1 MICFTRIPL
10 KDFIKK
16 HNPQEPKKETIE
28 NFEKEIN
35 NLLENAPKQ
44 DDEEFQKNEI
54 NKFLKN
60 TYGYDCNTY
69 KKVDSAIYVDGE
81 VRVLIEVKALN
92 NRNEFPK
99 NRENP
104 ISKAFCQMV
113 LYFLEEI
120 EKEKNNSLKH
130 TIICNAHEFFLF
142 DCKDLLFLK
151 EDKRIKDFYK
161 KCAKKE
167 GTDSSKPK
175 FYKDLEQYLQEDFQG
190 ELRYTHF
197 NLSNYDP
204 KELPLIYQVLSQEVL
219 LKQRKTLDANTLNKD
234 FYEELLYIL
243 GLEEQN
249 DKGKILIKP
258 SRTQNSLSAAL
269 KKKYENLDDEEVMA
283 LLIAWNNRI
292 LFLRLL
298 ESLLISF
305 KHFEK
310 PFLTTENFKDFNAL
324 NTLFFEVLAKKNSE
338 RSLNKEDKILEKIPY
353 LNSSLFDQT
362 PLELKGH
369 EIRLL
374 ENKKLELYQNS
385 VLKKHENY
393 QEKKELPLLK
403 YLFEFLRLY
412 KFTTTPKD
420 IKDNTDTSESRL
432 INPSVLGL
440 VFEKLNGYKEG
451 SFYTPSFIT
460 SYMCKE
466 SITPIVLDKFN
477 AIYQWD
483 CENLKALREKI
494 DRNFSNEKAKE
505 YLNTLL
511 TLRICDPAVGSGHFL
526 VSALNEMVLIA
537 YELGL
542 IASLYRHEL
551 RLENDEIIIHHA
563 QTGEIFN
570 YKKPHSEN
578 DPHHQIQ
585 KELFELKK
593 DIIENCLFGV
603 DINPNSCEITKLRLW
618 IELLK
623 YSYYIFEKGKNTNN
637 LETLPNIDINIKCA
651 NSLVSR
657 FALKDKALLKTEK
670 NKNLEYYIAEYKEL
684 VKIYK
689 DPKILESLTRPI
701 KDSNA
706 VRKYAKERLYQE
718 LAQNPNKDF
727 KKALNDR
734 IEKIKEAFKLTL
746 EPPQKE
752 LKFKKFLKEHLELYG
767 KSILEEANDNGLELE
782 ALALE
787 KKMAH
792 EGLFHDYTPYPKL
805 DKTDKV
811 VGLEHFNR
819 YVLTSYKDLQD
830 ENERYAN
837 ALEWRFEFPEV
848 LNDEGDF
855 LGFDCIIGNPP
866 YIRQEHIKDLKPLLQ
881 KQYQDFYNSTADIYT
896 YFFALAYHLLK
907 EKGFNAFITS
917 NKYARAKYGA
927 KLRELLLKKT
937 TLVSYM
943 ELNALKVF
951 ESAAVDTSIMSFIKQ
966 TPPKE
971 SDFEY
976 YEPTPNDKDD
986 LKSTPHLPMKQ
997 NALSTE
1003 SFIFANAT
1011 LLDLR
1016 DKIESVGTPLKDW
1029 DIQIN
1034 YGIKTGANEAF
1045 IIPTEKREEILKN
1058 CDDAQKDE
1066 RGMSER
1072 ERTKELIK
1080 PILRGK
1086 DIKRYSYEWADLW
1099 VIIAKFGSHEF
1110 LEVEYPTI
1118 YNHLLQYKDQLEQRG
1133 QCRYS
1138 RGPQNSNKP
1147 YPGQHHWLELDNNP
1161 KDSYLQDFEKEKIVY
1176 GEIVQEP
1183 RFYLDNGECELGVFY
1198 AEATSFILTGEHLR
1212 YLLGM
1217 LHSKLITFAFKTFY
1231 AGGGLGESGY
1241 RYKKAFIERLPIPQ
1255 ITEKNQELAD
1265 KITDGAKQILALK
1278 AKDPKANT
1286 QGLEKEIDALVYQ
1299 LYHLT
1304 DEEIKTIENGQ

>member
-35 NLLENAPKQ
+35 SLLENAKRQ

-60 TYGYDCNTY
+60 TYGYDCNTR
-69 KKVDSAIYVDGE
+69 KKVDSAIYVDE
-81 VRVLIEVKALN
+81 KALVLIEVKALDKKT
-92 NRNEFPK
+92 EFPK

-104 ISKAFCQMV
+104 LSKAFCQMV

-151 EDKRIKDFYK
+151 EDKRIKKFYDNY
-161 KCAKKE
+161 AKKE

-197 NLSNYDP
+197 NLSDDF
-204 KELPLIYQVLSQEVL
+204 KEFPLIYQVLSHEVL
-219 LKQRKTLDANTLNKD
+219 LKQKKTLDANTLNKD

-258 SRTQNSLSAAL
+258 SRTQNSLSDAL
-269 KKKYENLDDEEVMA
+269 KGSYNNLDDEEVMA

-305 KHFEK
+305 KHFNDK
-310 PFLTTENFKDFNAL
+310 NPFLTTENFKDFNAL
-324 NTLFFEVLAKKNSE
+324 NTLFFEVLAKKNNE
-338 RSLNKEDKILEKIPY
+338 RLPEIKEDKILQKIPY

-369 EIRLL
+369 EIKLL
-374 ENKKLELYQNS
+374 DNKKLEIYKNS

-393 QEKKELPLLK
+393 QKDKALPLLE
-403 YLFEFLRLY
+403 YFFAFLRLY
-412 KFTTTPKD
+412 DFTTTPKD
-420 IKDNTDTSESRL
+420 IKDNQNTSESRL

-483 CENLKALREKI
+483 CENLEALREKI

-526 VSALNEMVLIA
+526 VSALNEMVWIA

-542 IASLYRHEL
+542 IASLHRYSL
-551 RLENDEIIIHHA
+551 TLENDEIIIHTP
-563 QTGEIFN
+563 TGEIFN
-570 YKKPHSEN
+570 YTIPHSEN

-593 DIIENCLFGV
+593 SIIENCLFGV

-623 YSYYIFEKGKNTNN
+623 YSYYIFEKGKNTNA

-651 NSLVSR
+651 NSLISR

-670 NKNLEYYIAEYKEL
+670 NKNLKYSIAEYKEL

-689 DPKILESLTRPI
+689 DPKILESLTHPI

-734 IEKIKEAFKLTL
+734 IEKVKEVFKLTL
-746 EPPQKE
+746 EPHQKE

-767 KSILEEANDNGLELE
+767 RSILEEANDNGLELE

-787 KKMAH
+787 KQMAN
-792 EGLFHDYTPYPKL
+792 LFSDYKPYPKL
-805 DKTDKV
+805 DKSDKV

-848 LNDEGDF
+848 LDDEGDF
-855 LGFDCIIGNPP
+855 SGFDCIIGNPP
-866 YIRQEHIKDLKPLLQ
+866 YIRQEHIKDLKPLLA

-896 YFFALAYHLLK
+896 YFFALAFHLLK
-907 EKGFNAFITS
+907 EKGFSAFITS

-927 KLRELLLKKT
+927 KLREWLLKKT

-951 ESAAVDTSIMSFIKQ
+951 ESAAVDTSIMNFIKQ
-966 TPPKE
+966 PPLKE
-971 SDFEY
+971 SDFKY
-976 YEPTPNDKDD
+976 YEPTPDDKND
-986 LKSTPHLPMKQ
+986 LKSARSLPMKQ

-1003 SFIFANAT
+1003 SFIFANAM

-1016 DKIESVGTPLKDW
+1016 DKMESIGTPLKDW
-1029 DIQIN
+1029 DIQI
-1034 YGIKTGANEAF
+1034 YRGILTGANEAF
-1045 IIPTEKREEILKN
+1045 IITTEKRDAILKN
-1058 CDDAQKDE
+1058 CDDLQKDE

-1086 DIKRYSYEWADLW
+1086 DIKRYSYEWAGEW
-1099 VIIAKFGSHEF
+1099 IIFIPWHFPNTDSQKSMEKNEQDFSIH
-1110 LEVEYPTI
+1110 YPII
-1118 YNHLLQYKDQLEQRG
+1118 YSHLLSHKDKLLKRNKDETGKRYEWYCLQRWAAN
-1133 QCRYS
+1133 Y
-1138 RGPQNSNKP
+1138 
-1147 YPGQHHWLELDNNP
+1147 Y
-1161 KDSYLQDFEKEKIVY
+1161 QDFEKEKIVY
-1176 GEIVQEP
+1176 PCIMAKEP
-1183 RFYLDNGECELGVFY
+1183 CFVYEEKGFY
-1198 AEATSFILTGEHLR
+1198 APAPANIVTGDKTEIKYLTA
-1212 YLLGM
+1212 LLN
-1217 LHSKLITFAFKTFY
+1217 SKCIYFAMRKFY
-1231 AGGGLGESGY
+1231 MGGGIEGEL
-1241 RYKKAFIERLPIPQ
+1241 KTNNLEKIPIPK
-1255 ITEKNQELAD
+1255 ITPQNQELAD
-1265 KITDGAKQILALK
+1265 KITDCVERILK
-1278 AKDPKANT
+1278 SKEKDPKANT
-1286 QGLEKEIDALVYQ
+1286 QRLEKEIDALVYQ
-1299 LYHLT
+1299 LYNLT
-1304 DEEIKTIENGQ
+1304 DEEIKTIEDGQ

>member
-1 MICFTRIPL
+1 MISFARIPL

-16 HNPQEPKKETIE
+16 YNSQTPTTETIE
-28 NFEKEIN
+28 KFEKEIN
-35 NLLENAPKQ
+35 SLLENAPRQ

-54 NKFLKN
+54 NSFLKN
-60 TYGYDCNTY
+60 TYGYRCNTN
-69 KKVDSAIYVDGE
+69 KKVDSAIYVDEE
-81 VRVLIEVKALN
+81 VQVLIEVKALN
-92 NRNEFPK
+92 KKTEFPK

-104 ISKAFCQMV
+104 LSKAFCQMV
-113 LYFLEEI
+113 LYFLEER

-142 DCKDLLFLK
+142 DCKDLLFLND
-151 EDKRIKDFYK
+151 DKRIKKFYK
-161 KCAKKE
+161 NYAQKE

-175 FYKDLEQYLQEDFQG
+175 FYEDLESYLQKDFQG
-190 ELRYTHF
+190 KLPYTYF
-197 NLSNYDP
+197 NLNDDF

-219 LKQRKTLDANTLNKD
+219 LKQKKTLDANTLNKD

-249 DKGKILIKP
+249 EKGKTLIKP
-258 SRTQNSLSAAL
+258 SHTPNSLSYAL
-269 KKKYENLDDEEVMA
+269 KEKYKNLDDEEVMA

-338 RSLNKEDKILEKIPY
+338 RFPEIKEDKILEKIPY
-353 LNSSLFDQT
+353 LNSSLFDKT
-362 PLELKGH
+362 PLELKGY
-369 EIRLL
+369 EIKLL
-374 ENKKLELYQNS
+374 DNKKLEIYKNS
-385 VLKKHENY
+385 VLKKDNPK
-393 QEKKELPLLK
+393 QEPLPLLK

-412 KFTTTPKD
+412 DFTTTPKD
-420 IKDNTDTSESRL
+420 IKDNQNKSESRL

-477 AIYQWD
+477 ATYQWD

-542 IASLYRHEL
+542 ITSLYRHSL
-551 RLENDEIIIHHA
+551 TLENDEIIIH
-563 QTGEIFN
+563 TPEDKVFKYTI
-570 YKKPHSEN
+570 PHSEN
-578 DPHHQIQ
+578 DPHHHIQ
-585 KELFELKK
+585 KELFNLKK

-623 YSYYIFEKGKNTNN
+623 YSYYIFEEGKNTNN

-651 NSLVSR
+651 NSLISR
-657 FALKDKALLKTEK
+657 FNLNDELKKIPNIKQK
-670 NKNLEYYIAEYKEL
+670 IQEYKDL
-684 VKIYK
+684 VAQYK
-689 DPKILESLTRPI
+689 DPNPLYPLNKQDLINKIQDLKNTFSLTL
-701 KDSNA
+701 KDPKTKA
-706 VRKYAKERLYQE
+706 E
-718 LAQNPNKDF
+718 LE
-727 KKALNDR
+727 KA
-734 IEKIKEAFKLTL
+734 IEKHIKKYNFFALDDKSLLDGLDYFIPSLFGTLKLSPKEEEEAFAS
-746 EPPQKE
+746 
-752 LKFKKFLKEHLELYG
+752 YG
-767 KSILEEANDNGLELE
+767 RIR
-782 ALALE
+782 ALR
-787 KKMAH
+787 K
-792 EGLFHDYTPYPKL
+792 KL
-805 DKTDKV
+805 DDALS
-811 VGLEHFNR
+811 GGEYH
-819 YVLTSYKDLQD
+819 
-830 ENERYAN
+830 N
-837 ALEWRFEFPEV
+837 AFEWHFEFPEV
-848 LNDEGDF
+848 LDDEGNF

-907 EKGFNAFITS
+907 EKGFSAFITS

-951 ESAAVDTSIMSFIKQ
+951 ESATVDTSIIHFIKQ
-966 TPPKE
+966 PPLKE
-971 SDFEY
+971 SVFDY

-986 LKSTPHLPMKQ
+986 LKSARSLPMKQ

-1016 DKIESVGTPLKDW
+1016 DKIENIGTPLKDW

-1045 IIPTEKREEILKN
+1045 IIPTEKRDAILNACKTQEERKRT
-1058 CDDAQKDE
+1058 DA
-1066 RGMSER
+1066 
-1072 ERTKELIK
+1072 LIK

-1086 DIKRYSYEWADLW
+1086 DIKRYSYEWAGEW
-1099 VIIAKFGSHEF
+1099 VINTHNGYTSALKSKIPPIDIEKYPAIKAHLDAHYDTIATRCDQGDTPYHLRNCAY
-1110 LEVEYPTI
+1110 LE
-1118 YNHLLQYKDQLEQRG
+1118 
-1133 QCRYS
+1133 
-1138 RGPQNSNKP
+1138 
-1147 YPGQHHWLELDNNP
+1147 
-1161 KDSYLQDFEKEKIVY
+1161 DFEKEKIVY

-1183 RFYLDNGECELGVFY
+1183 RFYLDNGECELGYFY
-1198 AEATSFILTGEHLR
+1198 AEATSFILTGEHLH

-1241 RYKKAFIERLPIPQ
+1241 RYKKAFIERLPIPK
-1255 ITEKNQELAD
+1255 ITEKNQELAQ
-1265 KITDGAKQILALK
+1265 KITDYAEQILQAK

-1286 QGLEKEIDALVYQ
+1286 QELEKEIDALVYQ

-1304 DEEIKTIENGQ
+1304 DEEIKTIEYGQ

>member
-1 MICFTRIPL
+1 MDYKKIDLSNTNYPSKEQLEAFKTAFDAFLETNPQENENHQNDAFNDLLKGVFKYKVKPTEKIDSAILNNNDKVEVIIEFKALKNPNEFIKEGDLNVKAFHESLLYYLTERKKGNNNLKHLILATIKELYIIDANEFEVFNKDKEIENAFKNCHDRKGNDPRTKAFYDACQKRLNELDHSLKYHHIPL
-10 KDFIKK
+10 K
-16 HNPQEPKKETIE
+16 KE
-28 NFEKEIN
+28 
-35 NLLENAPKQ
+35 NLA
-44 DDEEFQKNEI
+44 
-54 NKFLKN
+54 
-60 TYGYDCNTY
+60 
-69 KKVDSAIYVDGE
+69 
-81 VRVLIEVKALN
+81 
-92 NRNEFPK
+92 
-99 NRENP
+99 
-104 ISKAFCQMV
+104 
-113 LYFLEEI
+113 
-120 EKEKNNSLKH
+120 
-130 TIICNAHEFFLF
+130 
-142 DCKDLLFLK
+142 
-151 EDKRIKDFYK
+151 
-161 KCAKKE
+161 
-167 GTDSSKPK
+167 
-175 FYKDLEQYLQEDFQG
+175 
-190 ELRYTHF
+190 
-197 NLSNYDP
+197 
-204 KELPLIYQVLSQEVL
+204 LIYQALSPNFL
-219 LKQRKTLDANTLNKD
+219 LKIPKYSDANTLNKD

-258 SRTQNSLSAAL
+258 SRTQNSLSGAL
-269 KKKYENLDDEEVMA
+269 KGLYNNLDDEEVMA

-305 KHFEK
+305 KHFGDR
-310 PFLTTENFKDFNAL
+310 FLTTDNFKDRFLTIENFKDFNAL

-369 EIRLL
+369 EIKLL
-374 ENKKLELYQNS
+374 DNKKLEIYKNS
-385 VLKKHENY
+385 VLKKHEDY
-393 QEKKELPLLK
+393 QEKKDLPLLE

-483 CENLKALREKI
+483 CENLKALRGKI
-494 DRNFSNEKAKE
+494 DRNFSDEKAKE

-526 VSALNEMVLIA
+526 VSALNEMVWIA

-542 IASLYRHEL
+542 IASLYRHDL
-551 RLENDEIIIHHA
+551 RLENDEIIIH
-563 QTGEIFN
+563 TPEDKVFKYTI
-570 YKKPHSEN
+570 PHSEN
-578 DPHHQIQ
+578 DPHHHIQ

-623 YSYYIFEKGKNTNN
+623 YSYYIFEEGKNTNN
-637 LETLPNIDINIKCA
+637 LETLPNIDINIKCG
-651 NSLVSR
+651 NSLISR

-848 LNDEGDF
+848 LDDEGDF

-866 YIRQEHIKDLKPLLQ
+866 YIRQEHIKDLKPLLE
-881 KQYQDFYNSTADIYT
+881 KQYQDFYNSSSDIYT
-896 YFFALAYHLLK
+896 YFFALALNLLK

-951 ESAAVDTSIMSFIKQ
+951 ESAAVDTSIIHFIKQ
-966 TPPKE
+966 PPPKE
-971 SDFEY
+971 SDFKY

-986 LKSTPHLPMKQ
+986 LKSTPHLSMKQ

-1016 DKIESVGTPLKDW
+1016 DKMESVGTPLKDW

-1072 ERTKELIK
+1072 ERTIELIK

-1099 VIIAKFGSHEF
+1099 LINTHNGYTSAFKSKIPPIDIEKYPATKAHLDAHYDAIVTRCDQGDTPYHLRNCAY
-1110 LEVEYPTI
+1110 LE
-1118 YNHLLQYKDQLEQRG
+1118 
-1133 QCRYS
+1133 
-1138 RGPQNSNKP
+1138 
-1147 YPGQHHWLELDNNP
+1147 
-1161 KDSYLQDFEKEKIVY
+1161 DFEKEKIVY

-1241 RYKKAFIERLPIPQ
+1241 RYKKAFIERLPIPK

-1265 KITDGAKQILALK
+1265 KITDCAERILK
-1278 AKDPKANT
+1278 SKEKDPKANT

-1299 LYHLT
+1299 LYNLT
-1304 DEEIKTIENGQ
+1304 DEEIKIIENGQ

>member
-1 MICFTRIPL
+1 MDYKKLDLPNTNYPNQEQLKAFETAFNAFLETNQQENENHHNDAFNDLLKGVFKYKVKPTKKIDSAILNDNDKVEVIIEFKALKNPNEFIKKGDLNVKALHESLLYYLIERKEGNNNLKRLILGTIKELYIIDANEFEVFNKDKEIQKAFENCHDKKGNDPCTKAFYDACQKRLNELDHSLKYHHIPL
-10 KDFIKK
+10 K
-16 HNPQEPKKETIE
+16 KE
-28 NFEKEIN
+28 
-35 NLLENAPKQ
+35 NLA
-44 DDEEFQKNEI
+44 
-54 NKFLKN
+54 
-60 TYGYDCNTY
+60 
-69 KKVDSAIYVDGE
+69 
-81 VRVLIEVKALN
+81 
-92 NRNEFPK
+92 
-99 NRENP
+99 
-104 ISKAFCQMV
+104 
-113 LYFLEEI
+113 
-120 EKEKNNSLKH
+120 
-130 TIICNAHEFFLF
+130 
-142 DCKDLLFLK
+142 
-151 EDKRIKDFYK
+151 
-161 KCAKKE
+161 
-167 GTDSSKPK
+167 
-175 FYKDLEQYLQEDFQG
+175 
-190 ELRYTHF
+190 
-197 NLSNYDP
+197 
-204 KELPLIYQVLSQEVL
+204 LIYQAISPNFL
-219 LKQRKTLDANTLNKD
+219 LKIPKYSDANTLNKD

-243 GLEEQN
+243 GLEEKN
-249 DKGKILIKP
+249 EKGKTLIKP
-258 SRTQNSLSAAL
+258 SRTQNSLSDAL
-269 KKKYENLDDEEVMA
+269 KKQYKNLDDEEVMA

-305 KHFEK
+305 NHFEK

-338 RSLNKEDKILEKIPY
+338 RLPAIKENKILEKIPY
-353 LNSSLFDQT
+353 LNSSLFDRT
-362 PLELKGH
+362 DLELKGH
-369 EIRLL
+369 EIKLL
-374 ENKKLELYQNS
+374 NNEPLEIYPKS
-385 VLKKHENY
+385 VLKKHEEY
-393 QEKKELPLLK
+393 QEQKDSPLLLE
-403 YLFEFLRLY
+403 YLFEFLRVY
-412 KFTTTPKD
+412 DFTTTPKD
-420 IKDNTDTSESRL
+420 IKDNQNNSESRL

-460 SYMCKE
+460 SYMCKK
-466 SITPIVLDKFN
+466 SIKQIVLDKFN
-477 AIYQWD
+477 ATYQWD
-483 CENLKALREKI
+483 CKKLKALREKI

-526 VSALNEMVLIA
+526 VSALNEMVWVA
-537 YELGL
+537 RELGL
-542 IASLYRHEL
+542 IASLYRYEL
-551 RLENDEIIIHHA
+551 RLENDEIIIH
-563 QTGEIFN
+563 TPENKVFKYTI
-570 YKKPHSEN
+570 PHKEN

-585 KELFELKK
+585 KELFNLKK

-623 YSYYIFEKGKNTNN
+623 YSYYIFEEGKNTNN
-637 LETLPNIDINIKCA
+637 LETLPNIDINIKCG
-651 NSLVSR
+651 NSLISR

-689 DPKILESLTRPI
+689 DPKILETLTHPI

-848 LNDEGDF
+848 LDDEGNF

-881 KQYQDFYNSTADIYT
+881 KQYKDFYNSSSDIYT
-896 YFFALAYHLLK
+896 YFFALALNLLK
-907 EKGFNAFITS
+907 EKGFSAFITS

-927 KLRELLLKKT
+927 NLREWLLKKT

-943 ELNALKVF
+943 ELNALKKVF
-951 ESAAVDTSIMSFIKQ
+951 ESATVDTSIISFIKQ
-966 TPPKE
+966 PPLKE
-971 SDFEY
+971 SVFNY
-976 YEPTPNDKDD
+976 YEPTENDKEN
-986 LKSTPHLPMKQ
+986 LKNTPSLLMRQ

-1003 SFIFANAT
+1003 SFIFADTT

-1016 DKIESVGTPLKDW
+1016 DKIEKSGTPLKDW
-1029 DIQIN
+1029 GIQIN
-1034 YGIKTGANEAF
+1034 YGIKTGCNEAF
-1045 IIPTEKREEILKN
+1045 IIPTEKRDEILKN
-1058 CDDAQKDE
+1058 CDDVQKDE

-1086 DIKRYSYEWADLW
+1086 DIKRYRYEWADLW
-1099 VIIAKFGSHEF
+1099 VINTHNGYTSAFKSKIPPIDIEKYPAIKAHLDSHHDAITTRSDQGDTPYHLRNCAY
-1110 LEVEYPTI
+1110 LE
-1118 YNHLLQYKDQLEQRG
+1118 
-1133 QCRYS
+1133 
-1138 RGPQNSNKP
+1138 
-1147 YPGQHHWLELDNNP
+1147 
-1161 KDSYLQDFEKEKIVY
+1161 DFEKEKIVY
-1176 GEIVQEP
+1176 PETSQGAYFVYKNSQIFLEKTVFMIVSDA
-1183 RFYLDNGECELGVFY
+1183 YNLKL
-1198 AEATSFILTGEHLR
+1198 LTA
-1212 YLLGM
+1212 LLN
-1217 LHSKLITFAFKTFY
+1217 SKLVTFY
-1231 AGGGLGESGY
+1231 FKNFCGGCILGKSGY
-1241 RYKKAFIERLPIPQ
+1241 QYNKHALEKIPIPQ
-1255 ITEKNQELAD
+1255 ITTKNQELAD
-1265 KITDGAKQILALK
+1265 KIIVLVDKILQLK
-1278 AKDPKANT
+1278 EKDPKANT
-1286 QGLEKEIDALVYQ
+1286 QELEKEIDALVYQ
-1299 LYHLT
+1299 LYNLT
-1304 DEEIKTIENGQ
+1304 DEEIKTIEDRQ

>member
-1 MICFTRIPL
+1 MIRFAHISL

-16 HNPQEPKKETIE
+16 YNPQEPKKEIIE

-35 NLLENAPKQ
+35 SLLENAPRQ

-60 TYGYDCNTY
+60 TYGYRCNTN
-69 KKVDSAIYVDGE
+69 KKVDSAIYVDKE
-81 VRVLIEVKALN
+81 AWVLIEVKALN
-92 NRNEFPK
+92 NKTEFPK

-104 ISKAFCQMV
+104 LSKAFCQMV

-151 EDKRIKDFYK
+151 DDKRIKKFYK
-161 KCAKKE
+161 NYAKKE

-197 NLSNYDP
+197 NLSDDF
-204 KELPLIYQVLSQEVL
+204 KELPLIYQVLSQEIL

-258 SRTQNSLSAAL
+258 SRTQNSLSDAL
-269 KKKYENLDDEEVMA
+269 KEKYKNLDDEEVMA

-305 KHFEK
+305 NHFK
-310 PFLTTENFKDFNAL
+310 NPFLTTENFKDFNAL

-338 RSLNKEDKILEKIPY
+338 RLPEIKEDKILEKIPY
-353 LNSSLFDQT
+353 LNSSLFDKT
-362 PLELKGH
+362 PLELKGY
-369 EIRLL
+369 EIKLL
-374 ENKKLELYQNS
+374 DNKKLEIYKNS
-385 VLKKHENY
+385 VLKKHEDY
-393 QEKKELPLLK
+393 QEKKDLPLLE
-403 YLFEFLRLY
+403 YLFEFLHVY
-412 KFTTTPKD
+412 DFTTTPKD
-420 IKDNTDTSESRL
+420 IKDNQNTSESRL

-460 SYMCKE
+460 SYMCSE

-477 AIYQWD
+477 QTYKIECD
-483 CENLKALREKI
+483 NLKELENYLKNSYKEDKR
-494 DRNFSNEKAKE
+494 KE

-551 RLENDEIIIHHA
+551 RLENDEIIIH
-563 QTGEIFN
+563 TPEDKIFN
-570 YKKPHSEN
+570 YTIPLREN
-578 DPHHQIQ
+578 DPHHHIQ

-651 NSLVSR
+651 NSLIFNFPLNSKLTIGQTLE
-657 FALKDKALLKTEK
+657 FS
-670 NKNLEYYIAEYKEL
+670 KNLKAEIKEYKNSVML
-684 VKIYK
+684 YK
-689 DPKILESLTRPI
+689 EGLGEKTKILQNIAKLKSLIINYFIEQHQAKRHLKESLKAFISEYGDEIFDLSTAFGMEMLKIARLKENNYRFNPTLTKKQPSPI
-701 KDSNA
+701 GVEAN
-706 VRKYAKERLYQE
+706 RL
-718 LAQNPNKDF
+718 L
-727 KKALNDR
+727 
-734 IEKIKEAFKLTL
+734 IKIKECYETL
-746 EPPQKE
+746 EN
-752 LKFKKFLKEHLELYG
+752 LKNSKAF
-767 KSILEEANDNGLELE
+767 
-782 ALALE
+782 
-787 KKMAH
+787 
-792 EGLFHDYTPYPKL
+792 
-805 DKTDKV
+805 
-811 VGLEHFNR
+811 
-819 YVLTSYKDLQD
+819 
-830 ENERYAN
+830 
-837 ALEWRFEFPEV
+837 EWRFEFPEV
-848 LNDEGDF
+848 LDDEGDF
-855 LGFDCIIGNPP
+855 SGFDCIIGNPP
-866 YIRQEHIKDLKPLLQ
+866 YIRQEQIKDLKPLLQ

-896 YFFALAYHLLK
+896 YFFALSYHLLK

-917 NKYARAKYGA
+917 NKYARAKYGT

-937 TLVSYM
+937 TIVSYM

-951 ESAAVDTSIMSFIKQ
+951 ESATVDTSIMSFIKQ

-971 SDFEY
+971 NSFKY

-986 LKSTPHLPMKQ
+986 LKSTPHLLMKQ

-1003 SFIFANAT
+1003 SFIFANAM

-1045 IIPTEKREEILKN
+1045 IIPTEKRDAILNACKT
-1058 CDDAQKDE
+1058 QE
-1066 RGMSER
+1066 ER
-1072 ERTKELIK
+1072 ERTERLIK

-1099 VIIAKFGSHEF
+1099 VINTHNGYTSTLKSKIPPIDIAKYPATKAHLDSHYDTIATRCDQGDTPYHLRNCAY
-1110 LEVEYPTI
+1110 LE
-1118 YNHLLQYKDQLEQRG
+1118 
-1133 QCRYS
+1133 
-1138 RGPQNSNKP
+1138 
-1147 YPGQHHWLELDNNP
+1147 
-1161 KDSYLQDFEKEKIVY
+1161 DFEKEKIVY

-1183 RFYLDNGECELGVFY
+1183 RFYLDNGECELGGFY

-1255 ITEKNQELAD
+1255 IIKSNKPTAD
-1265 KITDGAKQILALK
+1265 KIIALVDKILK
-1278 AKDPKANT
+1278 AKSKDPKANT
-1286 QGLEKEIDALVYQ
+1286 QGLEKEIDALVYR

-1304 DEEIKTIENGQ
+1304 DEEIKIIENGQ

>member
-1 MICFTRIPL
+1 MIRFTRIPL

-16 HNPQEPKKETIE
+16 YNPQEPKKETIE

-35 NLLENAPKQ
+35 SLLENAKRQ
-44 DDEEFQKNEI
+44 DGEEFQKNEI

-60 TYGYDCNTY
+60 AYGYDCNTS

-81 VRVLIEVKALN
+81 VRVLIEVKALDKKT
-92 NRNEFPK
+92 EFPK

-104 ISKAFCQMV
+104 LSKAFCQMV

-142 DCKDLLFLK
+142 DCKDLLFLEK
-151 EDKRIKDFYK
+151 DKRIKKFYNSY
-161 KCAKKE
+161 AKKE

-175 FYKDLEQYLQEDFQG
+175 FYKDLEEYLKKDFEG
-190 ELRYTHF
+190 ELPYTHF
-197 NLSNYDP
+197 NLSDDF
-204 KELPLIYQVLSQEVL
+204 KELPLIYQVLSHEVL
-219 LKQRKTLDANTLNKD
+219 LKQKRTLDANTLNKD

-249 DKGKILIKP
+249 DKGKTLIKP
-258 SRTQNSLSAAL
+258 SRTKNSLSGAL
-269 KKKYENLDDEEVMA
+269 KEKYKNLDDEEVMA

-305 KHFEK
+305 KHFK
-310 PFLTTENFKDFNAL
+310 NSFLTIENFNDFNAL
-324 NTLFFEVLAKKNSE
+324 NTLFFEVLAKKNNE
-338 RSLNKEDKILEKIPY
+338 RLKEIKQDKILEKIPY
-353 LNSSLFDQT
+353 LNSSLFDKT

-369 EIRLL
+369 EIKWIDNKSL
-374 ENKKLELYQNS
+374 EIYPKS
-385 VLKKHENY
+385 VLKKHEDY
-393 QEKKELPLLK
+393 QKEKDLPLLK
-403 YLFEFLRLY
+403 YFFAFLRLY

-460 SYMCKE
+460 SYMCSE

-477 AIYQWD
+477 ATYQWD
-483 CENLKALREKI
+483 CENLEALREKI

-526 VSALNEMVLIA
+526 VSALNEMVWIA
-537 YELGL
+537 YKLGL
-542 IASLYRHEL
+542 IASLYRHDL
-551 RLENDEIIIHHA
+551 KLENDEIIIHYKL
-563 QTGEIFN
+563 TGEIFN

-593 DIIENCLFGV
+593 SIIENCLFGV

-623 YSYYIFEKGKNTNN
+623 YSYYIFEEGKNTNA
-637 LETLPNIDINIKCA
+637 LETLPNIDINIKCG
-651 NSLVSR
+651 NSLISR
-657 FALKDKALLKTEK
+657 FALKDKALLKNEK

-734 IEKIKEAFKLTL
+734 IEKVKEVFKLTL
-746 EPPQKE
+746 EPSQKE

-767 KSILEEANDNGLELE
+767 RSILEETNDNGLELE
-782 ALALE
+782 ALVLE
-787 KKMAH
+787 KQMAN
-792 EGLFHDYTPYPKL
+792 LFFDYKPYPKL
-805 DKTDKV
+805 DKSDKV

-830 ENERYAN
+830 ENERHAN

-848 LNDEGDF
+848 LDDEGDF
-855 LGFDCIIGNPP
+855 SGFDCIIGNPP
-866 YIRQEHIKDLKPLLQ
+866 YIRQEQIKDLKPLLE

-896 YFFALAYHLLK
+896 YFFALAFHLLK
-907 EKGFNAFITS
+907 EKGFSAFITS

-927 KLRELLLKKT
+927 KLREWLLKKT
-937 TLVSYM
+937 TIVSYM

-951 ESAAVDTSIMSFIKQ
+951 ESAAVDTSIMNFIKQ

-971 SDFEY
+971 SVFNY

-986 LKSTPHLPMKQ
+986 LKSTPSLSMKQ
-997 NALSTE
+997 SALSTE
-1003 SFIFANAT
+1003 SFIFANAA

-1016 DKIESVGTPLKDW
+1016 DKMESVGTPLKDW
-1029 DIQIN
+1029 GIQIN

-1045 IIPTEKREEILKN
+1045 IIPTEKRDEILNACKT
-1058 CDDAQKDE
+1058 QEE
-1066 RGMSER
+1066 RKRTER
-1072 ERTKELIK
+1072 LIK

-1086 DIKRYSYEWADLW
+1086 DIKRYSYEWAHLW
-1099 VIIAKFGSHEF
+1099 LINTHNGYTSSFKSKIPPIDIEKYPATKAHLDAHLDTIATRCDQGDTPYHLRNCAY
-1110 LEVEYPTI
+1110 LE
-1118 YNHLLQYKDQLEQRG
+1118 
-1133 QCRYS
+1133 
-1138 RGPQNSNKP
+1138 
-1147 YPGQHHWLELDNNP
+1147 
-1161 KDSYLQDFEKEKIVY
+1161 DFEKEKIVY
-1176 GEIVQEP
+1176 PETSQGAYFIYENSGIFLEKTAFMIVSDA
-1183 RFYLDNGECELGVFY
+1183 YNLKL
-1198 AEATSFILTGEHLR
+1198 LTA
-1212 YLLGM
+1212 LLN
-1217 LHSKLITFAFKTFY
+1217 SKLITFYFKNFC
-1231 AGGGLGESGY
+1231 GGCILGKSGY
-1241 RYKKAFIERLPIPQ
+1241 QYNKHALEKIPIPQ
-1255 ITEKNQELAD
+1255 ITEKNQELAR

-1278 AKDPKANT
+1278 EKDPKANT
-1286 QGLEKEIDALVYQ
+1286 QRLEKEIDALVYQ
-1299 LYHLT
+1299 LYNLT
-1304 DEEIKTIENGQ
+1304 DEEIKIIENGQ

>member
-1 MICFTRIPL
+1 MIRFTHIPL

-16 HNPQEPKKETIE
+16 YNPQTPTTEIIE
-28 NFEKEIN
+28 KFEKEIN
-35 NLLENAPKQ
+35 SLLENAPRQ

-54 NKFLKN
+54 NSFLKN
-60 TYGYDCNTY
+60 TYGYRCNTN
-69 KKVDSAIYVDGE
+69 KKVDSAIYVDEE
-81 VRVLIEVKALN
+81 VQVLIEVKALN
-92 NRNEFPK
+92 KKTEFPK

-104 ISKAFCQMV
+104 LSKAFCQMV
-113 LYFLEEI
+113 LYFLEER

-142 DCKDLLFLK
+142 DCKDLLFLEK
-151 EDKRIKDFYK
+151 DERIKKFYDK
-161 KCAKKE
+161 YAKKE
-167 GTDSSKPK
+167 GTDSSKPR
-175 FYKDLEQYLQEDFQG
+175 FYEDLEQYLKEDFQG
-190 ELRYTHF
+190 KLPYTYF
-197 NLSNYDP
+197 NLNDDF

-219 LKQRKTLDANTLNKD
+219 LKQKKTLDANTLNKD

-249 DKGKILIKP
+249 EKGKTLIKP
-258 SRTQNSLSAAL
+258 SRTKNSLSDAL
-269 KKKYENLDDEEVMA
+269 KKQYKNLDDEEVMA
-283 LLIAWNNRI
+283 SLIAWNNRI

-310 PFLTTENFKDFNAL
+310 PFLTTDNFKDFNAL

-338 RSLNKEDKILEKIPY
+338 RLPAIKGNKILDKIPY
-353 LNSSLFDQT
+353 LNSSLFDET

-369 EIRLL
+369 EIKLL
-374 ENKKLELYQNS
+374 NNEPLEIYPKS

-393 QEKKELPLLK
+393 QKEKDWTLLE
-403 YLFEFLRLY
+403 YLFEFLRVY
-412 KFTTTPKD
+412 DFTTTPKD
-420 IKDNTDTSESRL
+420 IKDNQNKSESRL

-466 SITPIVLDKFN
+466 SITPIVRDKFN
-477 AIYQWD
+477 QTYNIK
-483 CENLKALREKI
+483 CENLTELKNYFKDNYSYKESKR
-494 DRNFSNEKAKE
+494 KE

-542 IASLYRHEL
+542 IASLYRCEL
-551 RLENDEIIIHHA
+551 RLENDEIIIH
-563 QTGEIFN
+563 TPEDKVFKYTI
-570 YKKPHSEN
+570 PHSEN
-578 DPHHQIQ
+578 DPHHHIQ

-623 YSYYIFEKGKNTNN
+623 YSYYIFEEGKNTNN
-637 LETLPNIDINIKCA
+637 LETLPNIDINIKCG
-651 NSLVSR
+651 NSLISR

-689 DPKILESLTRPI
+689 DPKILEILTHPI

-848 LNDEGDF
+848 LDDEGNF

-881 KQYQDFYNSTADIYT
+881 KQYQDFYNSSSDIYT
-896 YFFALAYHLLK
+896 YFFALALNLLK
-907 EKGFNAFITS
+907 EKGFSAFITS

-927 KLRELLLKKT
+927 KLREWLLKKT
-937 TLVSYM
+937 TLASYM
-943 ELNALKVF
+943 ELNALKKVF
-951 ESAAVDTSIMSFIKQ
+951 ESATVDTSIISFIKQ
-966 TPPKE
+966 PPLKE
-971 SDFEY
+971 SVFNY
-976 YEPTPNDKDD
+976 YEPTENDKEN
-986 LKSTPHLPMKQ
+986 LKNTPSLLMRQ

-1003 SFIFANAT
+1003 SFIFADTT

-1016 DKIESVGTPLKDW
+1016 DKIEQSGTPLKDW
-1029 DIQIN
+1029 GIQIN
-1034 YGIKTGANEAF
+1034 YGIKTGCNEAF
-1045 IIPTEKREEILKN
+1045 IIPTEKRDAILKN
-1058 CDDAQKDE
+1058 CDDVQKDE

-1086 DIKRYSYEWADLW
+1086 DIKRYRYEWADLW
-1099 VIIAKFGSHEF
+1099 VINTHNGYTSAFKSKIPPIDIEKYPAIKAHLDSHHDAIVTRSDQGDTPYHLRNCAY
-1110 LEVEYPTI
+1110 LE
-1118 YNHLLQYKDQLEQRG
+1118 
-1133 QCRYS
+1133 
-1138 RGPQNSNKP
+1138 
-1147 YPGQHHWLELDNNP
+1147 
-1161 KDSYLQDFEKEKIVY
+1161 DFEKEKIVY
-1176 GEIVQEP
+1176 PETSQGAYFVYENSQIFLEKTAFMIVSDA
-1183 RFYLDNGECELGVFY
+1183 YNLKL
-1198 AEATSFILTGEHLR
+1198 LTA
-1212 YLLGM
+1212 LLN
-1217 LHSKLITFAFKTFY
+1217 SKLVTFY
-1231 AGGGLGESGY
+1231 FKNFCGGCILGKSGY
-1241 RYKKAFIERLPIPQ
+1241 QYNKHALEKILIPK
-1255 ITEKNQELAD
+1255 IIHKNQELAD
-1265 KITDGAKQILALK
+1265 KITDYADKILQAK

-1286 QGLEKEIDALVYQ
+1286 QELEKEIDALVYQ
-1299 LYHLT
+1299 LYNLT
-1304 DEEIKTIENGQ
+1304 DEEIKIIEDGQ

>member
-1 MICFTRIPL
+1 MIKFAHISL

-35 NLLENAPKQ
+35 SLLENAKGQ
-44 DDEEFQKNEI
+44 DYEESQKSKI

-60 TYGYDCNTY
+60 TYGYECDIY
-69 KKVDSAIYVDGE
+69 GKVDSAIYVDGKAW
-81 VRVLIEVKALN
+81 VLIEVKALN

-104 ISKAFCQMV
+104 LSKAFCQMV
-113 LYFLEEI
+113 FYFLKEI
-120 EKEKNNSLKH
+120 ENNNSLKH
-130 TIICNAHEFFLF
+130 AIICNAHEFFLF
-142 DCKDLLFLK
+142 DCKDLLNLFQNDK
-151 EDKRIKDFYK
+151 EIKK
-161 KCAKKE
+161 LHKNCTSKE
-167 GTDSSKPK
+167 GTDPK
-175 FYKDLEQYLQEDFQG
+175 TKRFYSDLEEYLKKDFEG
-190 ELRYTHF
+190 ELRYTYF
-197 NLSNYDP
+197 NLSSDDP
-204 KELPLIYQVLSQEVL
+204 KELPLIYQVLSHEVL
-219 LKQRKTLDANTLNKD
+219 LKQKKTLDANTLNKD

-249 DKGKILIKP
+249 EKGKILIKP
-258 SRTQNSLSAAL
+258 SRTQNSLSDAL
-269 KKKYENLDDEEVMA
+269 KKEYKNLDDEEVMA

-310 PFLTTENFKDFNAL
+310 PFLTIENFTNFNAL
-324 NTLFFEVLAKKNSE
+324 NTLFFEVLAKKNNE
-338 RSLNKEDKILEKIPY
+338 RSKEIKEDKILGKIPY
-353 LNSSLFDQT
+353 LNSSLFDKT
-362 PLELKGH
+362 PLESDGH

-374 ENKKLELYQNS
+374 KNERLEVYPKSIFKKD
-385 VLKKHENY
+385 KDY
-393 QEKKELPLLK
+393 QEKEDFSLLE
-403 YLFEFLRLY
+403 YLFTFLHAY
-412 KFTTTPKD
+412 DFTTTPKD
-420 IKDNTDTSESRL
+420 IKDNQNKSESRL
-432 INPSVLGL
+432 INPAVLGL

-460 SYMCKE
+460 GYMCKE

-477 AIYQWD
+477 QKYNIE
-483 CENLKALREKI
+483 CEDLKELKNYLKNNYKEDKR
-494 DRNFSNEKAKE
+494 KE
-505 YLNTLL
+505 YLQVLL
-511 TLRICDPAVGSGHFL
+511 ALRICDPAVGSGHFL
-526 VSALNEMVLIA
+526 VSALNEMVRIA

-542 IASLYRHEL
+542 IASLPLDATLE
-551 RLENDEIIIHHA
+551 LENDEILIKFSNKPFIYTRPSSEKEQSHH
-563 QTGEIFN
+563 
-570 YKKPHSEN
+570 
-578 DPHHQIQ
+578 IQ

-623 YSYYIFEKGKNTNN
+623 YSYYIFEEGKNTNV
-637 LETLPNIDINIKCA
+637 LETLPNIDINIKCG
-651 NSLVSR
+651 NSLISR
-657 FALKDKALLKTEK
+657 FALKDKALLKNEK
-670 NKNLEYYIAEYKEL
+670 NKNLKYSIAEYKEL

-689 DPKILESLTRPI
+689 DPKILETLTHPI

-706 VRKYAKERLYQE
+706 VRKYAKECLYQE

-734 IEKIKEAFKLTL
+734 IEKIKEVFKLTL
-746 EPPQKE
+746 DPSQKE

-767 KSILEEANDNGLELE
+767 RSILEETNDNGLELE

-787 KKMAH
+787 KQMAN
-792 EGLFHDYTPYPKL
+792 LFFDYKPYPKL
-805 DKTDKV
+805 DKSDKV

-837 ALEWRFEFPEV
+837 ALEWCFEFPEV
-848 LNDEGDF
+848 LDDEGDF

-866 YIRQEHIKDLKPLLQ
+866 YIRQEQIREIKPLLQ
-881 KQYQDFYNSTADIYT
+881 KQYRDFYNSTADIYT
-896 YFFALAYHLLK
+896 YFFALSYHLLK

-917 NKYARAKYGA
+917 NKYARARYGA
-927 KLRELLLKKT
+927 QLRELLLKKT
-937 TLVSYM
+937 TIVSYM

-951 ESAAVDTSIMSFIKQ
+951 ESATVDTSIMSFIKQ
-966 TPPKE
+966 TPPE
-971 SDFEY
+971 ECEFNY
-976 YEPTPNDKDD
+976 YEPTPDDKN
-986 LKSTPHLPMKQ
+986 LKSNSLSMRQ
-997 NALSTE
+997 SALSTE
-1003 SFIFANAT
+1003 SFIFANTT

-1029 DIQIN
+1029 GIQIN
-1034 YGIKTGANEAF
+1034 YGIKTGCNEAF
-1045 IIPTEKREEILKN
+1045 IIPTEKREEILNACKT
-1058 CDDAQKDE
+1058 QEE
-1066 RGMSER
+1066 RK
-1072 ERTKELIK
+1072 RTEALIK

-1099 VIIAKFGSHEF
+1099 VINTHNGYTSNLKFKIPPIDIEKYPAIKVHLDSHWDTIATRSDQGDTPYHLRNCAY
-1110 LEVEYPTI
+1110 LE
-1118 YNHLLQYKDQLEQRG
+1118 
-1133 QCRYS
+1133 
-1138 RGPQNSNKP
+1138 
-1147 YPGQHHWLELDNNP
+1147 
-1161 KDSYLQDFEKEKIVY
+1161 DFEKEKIVY

-1183 RFYLDNGECELGVFY
+1183 RFYLDNGECELGYFY

-1241 RYKKAFIERLPIPQ
+1241 RYKKVFIERLPIPK
-1255 ITEKNQELAD
+1255 ITPQNQKLAH
-1265 KITDGAKQILALK
+1265 KITDCTEAILEAKE
-1278 AKDPKANT
+1278 KDPKANT
-1286 QGLEKEIDALVYQ
+1286 KELEKEIDALVYQ
-1299 LYHLT
+1299 LYNLT
-1304 DEEIKTIENGQ
+1304 DEEIKTIEEGQEIKSD

>member
-1 MICFTRIPL
+1 MIKFARIPL

-35 NLLENAPKQ
+35 SLLENTKRQ
-44 DDEEFQKNEI
+44 EIEEFQKNEI
-54 NKFLKN
+54 NSFLRKV
-60 TYGYDCNTY
+60 YDYDCNTY
-69 KKVDSAIYVDGE
+69 EKVDSAIYVDKE
-81 VRVLIEVKALN
+81 AWVLIEAKALN

-99 NRENP
+99 DRENP
-104 ISKAFCQMV
+104 LSKAFCQMV
-113 LYFLEEI
+113 FYFLNAI
-120 EKEKNNSLKH
+120 ENNNSLKH
-130 TIICNAHEFFLF
+130 AIICNAHEFFLF
-142 DCKDLLFLK
+142 DCKDLLNLFQN
-151 EDKRIKDFYK
+151 DKKIKQLHKD
-161 KCAKKE
+161 CVKKE
-167 GTDSSKPK
+167 GTDSSTKR
-175 FYKDLEQYLQEDFQG
+175 FYSDLEEYLKKDFKG

-197 NLSNYDP
+197 NLSDDF
-204 KELPLIYQVLSQEVL
+204 KELPLIYQVLSHEVL

-258 SRTQNSLSAAL
+258 SRTENSLSDAL
-269 KKKYENLDDEEVMA
+269 KKEYKNLDDEEVMA

-305 KHFEK
+305 KHFEE
-310 PFLTTENFKDFNAL
+310 PFLTIENFKDFKAL
-324 NTLFFEVLAKKNSE
+324 NTLFFEVLAKKNNE
-338 RSLNKEDKILEKIPY
+338 RSLEIKEDKILGKIPY
-353 LNSSLFDQT
+353 LNSSLFDKT
-362 PLELKGH
+362 PLESNGH
-369 EIRLL
+369 EIKLL
-374 ENKKLELYQNS
+374 NNKPLEIYPKS
-385 VLKKHENY
+385 ILKKD
-393 QEKKELPLLK
+393 EKHQKEKALPLLE

-412 KFTTTPKD
+412 KFTTTPED
-420 IKDNTDTSESRL
+420 IKDNKDTSESRL

-477 AIYQWD
+477 ANYEWD
-483 CENLKALREKI
+483 CESLKALRGKI
-494 DRNFSNEKAKE
+494 DRDFSDQKAKE
-505 YLNTLL
+505 YLQVLL

-526 VSALNEMVLIA
+526 VSALNEMVWIA

-542 IASLYRHEL
+542 IASLYRHSL
-551 RLENDEIIIHHA
+551 RLENDEIIIHST

-570 YKKPHSEN
+570 YTKAPNEN

-593 DIIENCLFGV
+593 SIIENCLFGV

-623 YSYYIFEKGKNTNN
+623 YSYYIFEEGKNTNN

-651 NSLVSR
+651 NSLISR
-657 FALKDKALLKTEK
+657 FNLNDDLKKIPNIKQK
-670 NKNLEYYIAEYKEL
+670 IQEYKDL
-684 VKIYK
+684 VAQYK
-689 DPKILESLTRPI
+689 DPNPLYPLNKQDLINKIQDLKNTFSLTL
-701 KDSNA
+701 KDPKTKA
-706 VRKYAKERLYQE
+706 E
-718 LAQNPNKDF
+718 LE
-727 KKALNDR
+727 KA
-734 IEKIKEAFKLTL
+734 IEKHIKKYNFFALDDKSLLDGLDYFIPSLFGTPKLSPKEEEEAFAS
-746 EPPQKE
+746 
-752 LKFKKFLKEHLELYG
+752 YG
-767 KSILEEANDNGLELE
+767 RIR
-782 ALALE
+782 ALR
-787 KKMAH
+787 K
-792 EGLFHDYTPYPKL
+792 KL
-805 DKTDKV
+805 DDALS
-811 VGLEHFNR
+811 GGEYH
-819 YVLTSYKDLQD
+819 
-830 ENERYAN
+830 N
-837 ALEWRFEFPEV
+837 AFEWRFEFPEV

-866 YIRQEHIKDLKPLLQ
+866 YIRQEQIKDIKPLLE
-881 KQYQDFYNSTADIYT
+881 KQYQNFYNSTADIYT
-896 YFFALAYHLLK
+896 YFFALSYHILK

-937 TLVSYM
+937 TIVSYM

-951 ESAAVDTSIMSFIKQ
+951 ESATVDTSIMSFIKQ
-966 TPPKE
+966 EPPKE
-971 SDFEY
+971 SDFKY
-976 YEPTPNDKDD
+976 YEPIENDKEN
-986 LKSTPHLPMKQ
+986 LKNTPSLLMKQ

-1003 SFIFANAT
+1003 SFIFANTT

-1045 IIPTEKREEILKN
+1045 IITTEKREEILNACKT
-1058 CDDAQKDE
+1058 QEE
-1066 RGMSER
+1066 RG
-1072 ERTKELIK
+1072 RTDALIK

-1086 DIKRYSYEWADLW
+1086 DIKRYSYEWAGEW
-1099 VIIAKFGSHEF
+1099 IIFIPWHFPNTDSPKSMEENEQDFSIH
-1110 LEVEYPTI
+1110 YPII
-1118 YNHLLQYKDQLEQRG
+1118 YAHLLSHKDKLLKRNKDETGKRYEWYCLQRWAA
-1133 QCRYS
+1133 
-1138 RGPQNSNKP
+1138 N
-1147 YPGQHHWLELDNNP
+1147 
-1161 KDSYLQDFEKEKIVY
+1161 YLQDFEKEKIVY

-1183 RFYLDNGECELGVFY
+1183 RFYLDNGECELGGFY

-1241 RYKKAFIERLPIPQ
+1241 RYKKAFIERLPIPK

-1265 KITDGAKQILALK
+1265 KIIALVDKILQSK

-1286 QGLEKEIDALVYQ
+1286 QELEKEIDALVYQ

-1304 DEEIKTIENGQ
+1304 DEEIKTIEDGQ

>member
-1 MICFTRIPL
+1 MMSFTRILL

-16 HNPQEPKKETIE
+16 YNPPTPTKETIE

-35 NLLENAPKQ
+35 SLLENAPRQ

-54 NKFLKN
+54 NSFLKN
-60 TYGYDCNTY
+60 TYGYRCNTH

-81 VRVLIEVKALN
+81 VWVLIEVKALDKKT
-92 NRNEFPK
+92 EFPK
-99 NRENP
+99 NKENP
-104 ISKAFCQMV
+104 LSKAFCQMV

-130 TIICNAHEFFLF
+130 AIICNAHEFFLF
-142 DCKDLLFLK
+142 DCKDLLFLSK
-151 EDKRIKDFYK
+151 DKRITKLHED
-161 KCAKKE
+161 CAKKE
-167 GTDSSKPK
+167 GTDHSTKR
-175 FYKDLEQYLQEDFQG
+175 FYSDLEEYLKKDFKG

-197 NLSNYDP
+197 NLSDDF

-219 LKQRKTLDANTLNKD
+219 LKQKKTLDANTLNKD

-249 DKGKILIKP
+249 DKGKILIKQ
-258 SRTQNSLSAAL
+258 SRTQNSLSDAL
-269 KKKYENLDDEEVMA
+269 KEQYKNLDDEEVMA

-310 PFLTTENFKDFNAL
+310 SFLTTENFKTFNAL

-338 RSLNKEDKILEKIPY
+338 RLSEIKEDKILEKIPY

-362 PLELKGH
+362 PLESKGY
-369 EIRLL
+369 EIKLL
-374 ENKKLELYQNS
+374 DNKKLEIYKNS

-393 QEKKELPLLK
+393 QKEKKDLPLLK

-412 KFTTTPKD
+412 DFTTTPKD
-420 IKDNTDTSESRL
+420 IKDNTNTSESCL

-483 CENLKALREKI
+483 CKDLEALKGKI

-537 YELGL
+537 YKLGL
-542 IASLYRHEL
+542 IASLHRYDL
-551 RLENDEIIIHHA
+551 KLENDEIIIHYTP
-563 QTGEIFN
+563 TGEIFN
-570 YKKPHSEN
+570 YKKPDSEN
-578 DPHHQIQ
+578 DPHHHIQ

-593 DIIENCLFGV
+593 DIIENCLLGV

-623 YSYYIFEKGKNTNN
+623 YSYYIFEEGKNTNN

-651 NSLVSR
+651 NSLISR
-657 FALKDKALLKTEK
+657 FNLNDDLKKIPNIKK
-670 NKNLEYYIAEYKEL
+670 KIQEYKDL
-684 VKIYK
+684 VAQYK
-689 DPKILESLTRPI
+689 DPNPLYPLNKADLINKIQDLKNTFSLTL
-701 KDSNA
+701 KDPKTKA
-706 VRKYAKERLYQE
+706 E
-718 LAQNPNKDF
+718 LE
-727 KKALNDR
+727 KA
-734 IEKIKEAFKLTL
+734 IEKHIKKYNFFALDDKSLLDGLNYFIPSLFGTLKLSPKEEEEAFAS
-746 EPPQKE
+746 
-752 LKFKKFLKEHLELYG
+752 YG
-767 KSILEEANDNGLELE
+767 RIR
-782 ALALE
+782 ALR
-787 KKMAH
+787 K
-792 EGLFHDYTPYPKL
+792 KL
-805 DKTDKV
+805 DDALS
-811 VGLEHFNR
+811 GRE
-819 YVLTSYKDLQD
+819 YQ
-830 ENERYAN
+830 N
-837 ALEWRFEFPEV
+837 AFEWRFEFPEV
-848 LNDEGDF
+848 LDDEGNF

-951 ESAAVDTSIMSFIKQ
+951 ESAAVDTSIMNFIKQ

-971 SDFEY
+971 SDFKY

-986 LKSTPHLPMKQ
+986 LKSTPYLSMKQ

-1034 YGIKTGANEAF
+1034 YGIKTGTNEAF
-1045 IIPTEKREEILKN
+1045 IIPTEKRDAILKN
-1058 CDDAQKDE
+1058 CDDVQKDE

-1072 ERTKELIK
+1072 ERTIELIK

-1086 DIKRYSYEWADLW
+1086 DIKRYSYEWAGEWLINTHNGYTSALKSKIPPIDIEKYPATKAHLDAHYDT
-1099 VIIAKFGSHEF
+1099 IATRCDQGDTPYHLRNCAY
-1110 LEVEYPTI
+1110 LE
-1118 YNHLLQYKDQLEQRG
+1118 
-1133 QCRYS
+1133 
-1138 RGPQNSNKP
+1138 
-1147 YPGQHHWLELDNNP
+1147 
-1161 KDSYLQDFEKEKIVY
+1161 DFEKEKIVWNPVS
-1176 GEIVQEP
+1176 GEYFFTFIKDE
-1183 RFYLDNGECELGVFY
+1183 FYFNNSLFMMTSKTLETRDLYYILGLLNTTLY
-1198 AEATSFILTGEHLR
+1198 RWLTIQ
-1212 YLLGM
+1212 M
-1217 LHSKLITFAFKTFY
+1217 TNLITIGKY
-1231 AGGGLGESGY
+1231 AYGS
-1241 RYKKAFIERLPIPQ
+1241 KDKIERLPIPQ

-1265 KITDGAKQILALK
+1265 KITDCARRILKTK

-1299 LYHLT
+1299 LYNLT
-1304 DEEIKTIENGQ
+1304 DEEIKIIEDGQ

>member
-1 MICFTRIPL
+1 MIRFTHISL

-35 NLLENAPKQ
+35 SLLENAPRQ

-60 TYGYDCNTY
+60 AYSYDCNTS
-69 KKVDSAIYVDGE
+69 KKVDSAIYVDKE

-92 NRNEFPK
+92 NKIEFPK

-104 ISKAFCQMV
+104 LSKAFCQMV
-113 LYFLEEI
+113 LYFLEET
-120 EKEKNNSLKH
+120 EENNSLKH
-130 TIICNAHEFFLF
+130 AIICNAHEFFLF
-142 DCKDLLFLK
+142 DCRDFCTLFQN
-151 EDKRIKDFYK
+151 DKRITDFYK
-161 KCAKKE
+161 YCAKKE
-167 GTDSSKPK
+167 GTDPSTKR
-175 FYKDLEQYLQEDFQG
+175 FYSDLEEYLKKDFEG

-197 NLSNYDP
+197 NLSSYDL

-219 LKQRKTLDANTLNKD
+219 LKQKRTLDANTLNKD

-258 SRTQNSLSAAL
+258 SRTQNSLSATL
-269 KKKYENLDDEEVMA
+269 KEQYKNLDDEEVMA

-305 KHFEK
+305 NHFEK
-310 PFLTTENFKDFNAL
+310 PFLTTENFKNFNAL

-338 RSLNKEDKILEKIPY
+338 RLPAIKENKILDKIPY

-362 PLELKGH
+362 PLELEGH
-369 EIRLL
+369 EIKLL
-374 ENKKLELYQNS
+374 NNKPLEIYPKS
-385 VLKKHENY
+385 VLKKHEDY
-393 QEKKELPLLK
+393 QKEKALPLLE
-403 YLFEFLRLY
+403 YLFEFLRVY

-420 IKDNTDTSESRL
+420 IKDNQNKSESRL

-477 AIYQWD
+477 QTYKIECD
-483 CENLKALREKI
+483 NLKELKNYLKNSYKEDKR
-494 DRNFSNEKAKE
+494 KE
-505 YLNTLL
+505 YLQLLL

-537 YELGL
+537 YKLGL
-542 IASLYRHEL
+542 IASLHRYDL
-551 RLENDEIIIHHA
+551 KLENDEIIIHYTP
-563 QTGEIFN
+563 TGEIFN
-570 YKKPHSEN
+570 YKKPDSEN
-578 DPHHQIQ
+578 DPHHHIQ

-651 NSLVSR
+651 NSLISC
-657 FALKDKALLKTEK
+657 FNLNDDLKKIPNIKQK
-670 NKNLEYYIAEYKEL
+670 IQEYKDL
-684 VKIYK
+684 VAQYK
-689 DPKILESLTRPI
+689 DPNPLYPLNKQDLINKIQDLKNTFSLTL
-701 KDSNA
+701 KDPKTKA
-706 VRKYAKERLYQE
+706 E
-718 LAQNPNKDF
+718 LE
-727 KKALNDR
+727 KA
-734 IEKIKEAFKLTL
+734 IEKHIKKYNFFALDDKSLLDGLNYFIPSLFGTLKLNPKEEEEAFAS
-746 EPPQKE
+746 
-752 LKFKKFLKEHLELYG
+752 YG
-767 KSILEEANDNGLELE
+767 RIR
-782 ALALE
+782 ALR
-787 KKMAH
+787 K
-792 EGLFHDYTPYPKL
+792 KL
-805 DKTDKV
+805 DDALS
-811 VGLEHFNR
+811 GGEYH
-819 YVLTSYKDLQD
+819 
-830 ENERYAN
+830 N
-837 ALEWRFEFPEV
+837 AFEWRFEFPEV
-848 LNDEGDF
+848 LDDEGDF

-907 EKGFNAFITS
+907 EKGFSAFITS

-951 ESAAVDTSIMSFIKQ
+951 ESATVDTSIISFIKQ
-966 TPPKE
+966 PPPKE
-971 SDFEY
+971 SVFDY
-976 YEPTPNDKDD
+976 YEPTPNDKEN
-986 LKSTPHLPMKQ
+986 LKNTPSFLMRQ

-1003 SFIFANAT
+1003 SFIFANAK

-1045 IIPTEKREEILKN
+1045 IIPTEKRDAILNACKT
-1058 CDDAQKDE
+1058 QE
-1066 RGMSER
+1066 ER
-1072 ERTKELIK
+1072 ERTEELIK

-1099 VIIAKFGSHEF
+1099 VINTHNGYTSALKSKIPPIDIEKYPATKVHLDSHYDTIATRSDQGDTPYHLRNCAY
-1110 LEVEYPTI
+1110 LE
-1118 YNHLLQYKDQLEQRG
+1118 
-1133 QCRYS
+1133 
-1138 RGPQNSNKP
+1138 
-1147 YPGQHHWLELDNNP
+1147 
-1161 KDSYLQDFEKEKIVY
+1161 DFEKEKIVY

-1183 RFYLDNGECELGVFY
+1183 RFYLDNGECELGYFY
-1198 AEATSFILTGEHLR
+1198 AEATSFILTGEHLH

-1241 RYKKAFIERLPIPQ
+1241 RYKKAFIERLPIPK
-1255 ITEKNQELAD
+1255 ITKSNKPTAD
-1265 KITDGAKQILALK
+1265 KIIVLVDKILALK
-1278 AKDPKANT
+1278 EKDPKANT
-1286 QGLEKEIDALVYQ
+1286 QELEKEIDALVYQ

-1304 DEEIKTIENGQ
+1304 DEEIKIIEDGQ